1 MNKKHIDNNALS
13 NLVKQSITED
23 ILLGKIQPGEKLIET
38 KYAEE
43 FGTSRAPIREAF
55 YLLTLEGFAQKI
67 PRKGTV
73 VRGYTA
79 EEVKDLLEIRIFLEN
94 LAVEKLEGKDI
105 SSYLQK
111 MKDIMDQMEGQ
122 AGSDYTRLNYD
133 FHYQLI
139 LACES
144 EVIKNMYSRL
154 GTPLLSVQMMAF
166 IDEQDI
172 KKSLADH
179 RDIVQLL
186 QENRIQATKALLDAH
201 NRTVFPRISKFV
213 TKEG

>member
-13 NLVKQSITED
+13 NLIKQSITED
-23 ILLGKIQPGEKLIET
+23 IILGKIQPGEKLIET

-79 EEVKDLLEIRIFLEN
+79 EEIKDLLEIRIFLEN

-105 SSYLQK
+105 TSYLER
-111 MKDIMDQMEGQ
+111 MREIMSQMEGQ
-122 AGSDYTRLNYD
+122 VGSDYTKLNYE

-154 GTPLLSVQMMAF
+154 GTPLLSVQTMAF
-166 IDEQDI
+166 IEEQDI
-172 KKSLADH
+172 RRSLAEH
-179 RDIVQLL
+179 REIVQLL
-186 QENRIQATKALLDAH
+186 QDDRIQEAKALLDAH
-201 NRTVFPRISKFV
+201 NRTVFPRISKYV
-213 TKEG
+213 TK

>member
-1 MNKKHIDNNALS
+1 MKKYIDNNALS
-13 NLVKQSITED
+13 NLIKQSITED
-23 ILLGKIQPGEKLIET
+23 IILGKIQPGEKLIET

-55 YLLTLEGFAQKI
+55 YLLTLEGFVQKI

-105 SSYLQK
+105 APNLEK
-111 MKDIMDQMEGQ
+111 MKEIMNKMDGQ
-122 AGSDYTRLNYD
+122 AGSEYTKLNYE

-166 IDEQDI
+166 IEERDI
-172 KKSLADH
+172 RKSLAEH
-179 RDIVQLL
+179 QQIVELL
-186 QENRIQATKALLDAH
+186 QENRIQEAKALLDAH
-201 NRTVFPRISKFV
+201 NRAVFPRISKFV
-213 TKEG
+213 MKKD